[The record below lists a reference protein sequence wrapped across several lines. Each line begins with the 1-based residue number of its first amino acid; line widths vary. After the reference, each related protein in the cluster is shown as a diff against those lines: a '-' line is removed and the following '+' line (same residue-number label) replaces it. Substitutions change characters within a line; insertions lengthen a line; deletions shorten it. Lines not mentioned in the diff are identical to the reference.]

1 MLAMRAAGLVAL
13 LVAVTI
19 WAGWFVVVRDAVLRA
34 DGLGP
39 LDLALTRFGVPA
51 LLLAPVWLRCGPWP
65 AAVTAPQL
73 AIMVAGWGAPF
84 VVMAAHGL
92 RSSDAAIY
100 AALVPG
106 SMPLWLWLIDMARS
120 RRRPGRQARLGLWL
134 IALGAL
140 GALVAAID
148 AGRSLDG
155 APWFVAASVGWAVYA
170 LALRETGLTPLQA
183 TAVVALWSTLLLV
196 PALMLWPPTLP
207 SMPLHVVIEQVLIQG
222 ILAGIVAVAAFVYA
236 IRTLGATR
244 AATGVA
250 LVPVLGAL
258 GGHLVLGD
266 PLGWGVVA
274 GLCATVA
281 GVALVNAAPLSQA
294 GRAASD

>member
-1 MLAMRAAGLVAL
+1 MLAMRAAGVLAL

-19 WAGWFVVVRDAVLRA
+19 WAGWFVVVRGVVSGD

-39 LDLALTRFGVPA
+39 LDLALARFGVPA
-51 LLLAPVWLRCGPWP
+51 LVLAPVWLRCGPWP
-65 AAVTAPQL
+65 RSVTAPQL

-84 VVMAAHGL
+84 VIMGAHGL
-92 RSSDAAIY
+92 RFSDAAIF

-106 SMPLWLWLIDMARS
+106 SMPLWLWLMDMAHS
-120 RRRPGRQARLGLWL
+120 RRRPGPQARLGLWL

-140 GALVAAID
+140 GALVAAVD
-148 AGRSLDG
+148 AGRSLGG
-155 APWFVAASVGWAVYA
+155 APWFAAASIGWAAYA
-170 LALRETGLTPLQA
+170 LALRESGLSPLQA

-196 PALMLWPPTLP
+196 PALMLWPPMLP
-207 SMPLHVVIEQVLIQG
+207 SMPLPVVIEQILLQG
-222 ILAGIVAVAAFVYA
+222 VLAGIVAVAAFVYA
-236 IRTLGATR
+236 IRALGAAR

-258 GGHLVLGD
+258 GGHVVLGE
-266 PLGWGVVA
+266 PLGWAVVA
-274 GLCATVA
+274 ALCATVA
-281 GVALVNAAPLSQA
+281 GVALVNAAPLPQA